1 MSKEYELERFVEA
14 QQLSYAWALRE
25 MQRGRKQTHWM
36 WYIFPQLRGLG
47 RSYNSQYYGIADL
60 GEARA
65 YLAHPVLGTRLR
77 ELCAVIL
84 SLEGNDPRALMG
96 SPDDKKLRSSMTLFA
111 NATEDNG
118 VFLAVLEKYYG
129 GAQDPATLG
138 KLKM

>member
-1 MSKEYELERFVEA
+1 MRKEYELERFVEA
-14 QQLSYAWALRE
+14 QRFSYAWALRE

-36 WYIFPQLRGLG
+36 WFIFPQLKGLG
-47 RSYNSQYYGIADL
+47 DSYNSQYYGIADID
-60 GEARA
+60 EARA

-118 VFLAVLEKYYG
+118 VFLAVLDKYYG
-129 GAQDPATLG
+129 GAQDPDTLG
-138 KLKM
+138 ILKM

>member
-1 MSKEYELERFVEA
+1 MSKEYELKRFVDA

-47 RSYNSQYYGIADL
+47 RSYNSQYYGIADIQ
-60 GEARA
+60 EARA

-96 SPDDKKLRSSMTLFA
+96 SPDDKKLQSSMTLFA
-111 NATEDNG
+111 NATEDNE

-129 GAQDPATLG
+129 GAQDGYTLRILN
-138 KLKM
+138 K

>member
-1 MSKEYELERFVEA
+1 MNSDYDLERFLEA
-14 QQLSYAWALRE
+14 QSFSYAYALRE
-25 MQRGRKQTHWM
+25 IQGGRKQTCWM

-47 RSYNSQYYGIADL
+47 ISYNSQYYGIADIH
-60 GEARA
+60 EARA

-96 SPDDKKLRSSMTLFA
+96 SPDDKKLQSSMTLFA
-111 NATEDNG
+111 NATEDNE

-129 GAQDPATLG
+129 GAQDGYTLRILN
-138 KLKM
+138 K